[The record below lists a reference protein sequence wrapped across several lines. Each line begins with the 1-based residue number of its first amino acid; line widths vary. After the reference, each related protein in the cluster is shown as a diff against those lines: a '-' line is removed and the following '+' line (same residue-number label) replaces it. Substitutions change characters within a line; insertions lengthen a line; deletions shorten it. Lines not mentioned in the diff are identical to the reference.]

1 MKLRKFIATTIREY
15 LNEQVENSDNDLKIL
30 FDIARKFNDP
40 YEFDEYLNRNKL
52 GHNREYSFLGE
63 RFRRL
68 NRGTR
73 LNGGDKIEIFRT
85 GDEPIKW
92 GDYIYVD
99 YYDVKQAHNAG
110 QGNKIYK
117 KVVPKSDIIET
128 SVSGEFYYSPKKIA
142 NIGEDLIDLWNYV
155 NGVIKK
161 DEIKTDNIKDRIRL
175 FNKELT
181 KLKGKYKSF
190 DEYENEV
197 FNLAKRFNVPAENY
211 EKYFY

>member
-1 MKLRKFIATTIREY
+1 MKSGKYLNITIYEY
-15 LNEQVENSDNDLKIL
+15 LNENVEKIDTDLKIL
-30 FDIARKFNDP
+30 FDVARKFDDP
-40 YEFDEYLNRNKL
+40 YKFDDYLNRNKL

-73 LNGGDKIEIFRT
+73 LSSNDKIEIFRT

-99 YYDVKQAHNAG
+99 YYDAKQSHNAG
-110 QGNKIYK
+110 QGSKIYK
-117 KVVPKSDIIET
+117 KVIPKSDIIET

-142 NIGEDLIDLWNYV
+142 NIGEDLVDLWNYV
-155 NGVIKK
+155 NGVTKK
-161 DEIKTDNIKDRIRL
+161 DEIKNDNLKDRIKL

-181 KLKGKYKSF
+181 KLKGKYSSF

-197 FNLAKRFNVPAENY
+197 FNLAKKFNVPAQNY

>member
-1 MKLRKFIATTIREY
+1 MELRKFIATTIREY

-30 FDIARKFNDP
+30 FYIARKFDDP
-40 YEFDEYLNRNKL
+40 YKFDDYLNRNKL
-52 GHNREYSFLGE
+52 GHIRDYSFIGE

-68 NRGTR
+68 HRGTR
-73 LNGGDKIEIFRT
+73 LSGNDKIEIFRT

-92 GDYIYVD
+92 GDYIYLD
-99 YYDVKQAHNAG
+99 YYDAKQSYDAG

-117 KVVPKSDIIET
+117 KVVPKSDVIET

-155 NGVIKK
+155 NGTAKK
-161 DEIKTDNIKDRIRL
+161 DEIETDNIKDRIKL
-175 FNKELT
+175 FNKELI
-181 KLKGKYKSF
+181 KLKGKYHIF

-197 FNLAKRFNVPAENY
+197 FNLAKRFNVPAQNY